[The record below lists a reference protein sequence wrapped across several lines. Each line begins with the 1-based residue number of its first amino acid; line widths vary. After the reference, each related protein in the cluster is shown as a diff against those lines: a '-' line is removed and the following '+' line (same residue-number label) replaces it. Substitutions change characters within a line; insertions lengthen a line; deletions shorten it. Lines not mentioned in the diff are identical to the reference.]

1 MSGAK
6 SSCVYGTEVSVSR
19 SEPGRL
25 RERTLGGLHDFL
37 FERVLPTYLAPGI
50 SVADLGA
57 GTGALA
63 QRLQNAG
70 CEVVPVELDVRG
82 FEADI
87 PCVPLDL
94 NDTHFAQTLGR
105 GRFKI
110 VTSIE
115 VIEHLEAPINFLR
128 NIRYLLDPQG
138 VAILTTPNVEN
149 APARVKFFLTAR
161 IRSMDS
167 RGDATHITPI
177 FLDLLKRQYLPRA
190 GLRLTEHYSYPP
202 DGFRL
207 TRPQISWVMRL
218 LGLCMGGEASL
229 GDVHVLVLRPDVG

>member
-1 MSGAK
+1 
-6 SSCVYGTEVSVSR
+6 
-19 SEPGRL
+19 
-25 RERTLGGLHDFL
+25 LGGLHDFL
-37 FERVLPTYLAPGI
+37 FERVFPAYVAPEI

-94 NDTHFAQTLGR
+94 NDAHFAQELGR
-105 GRFKI
+105 GRFRI
-110 VTSIE
+110 VTSVE

-149 APARVKFFLTAR
+149 APARLKFFLTAR

-190 GLRLTEHYSYPP
+190 GLRLAERYSYPS

-218 LGLCMGGEASL
+218 LGLCMGGEASI
-229 GDVHVLVLRPDVG
+229 GDVHVLVLRPDAG